1 MKELT
6 QSERTMMHLYRY
18 RFFNMD
24 AEKVAPFEL
33 TQDGIGEAL
42 GISRSYA
49 SLIVGRMGKEGL
61 IRMGRLAIAD
71 DAGRNP
77 RKVYLLSS
85 KGEERCRTLIDGKDP
100 DDILPRN
107 INHCR
112 TDCFDALGRED
123 RDILGAL
130 MLIEVPVHHRQV
142 PGGRSVPLLPVD
154 PSGFVSIRRRTRKLY
169 TGRADA
175 ETLRRWH
182 SVAAD
187 WCADNSSPLDERIL
201 HLVSAERIREAAKLA
216 GSNRY
221 AIMDSPDPG
230 TVDALDLISRN
241 PGMDDLAEVAAF
253 SYLRLGMLDKA
264 RSAAGRISDDSVC
277 LKGAM
282 MAEILLAEGRRSA
295 ALERA
300 LDVYCADVRT
310 ALVLGKCMAANGR
323 HAEAVVYLRKARRCM
338 TESGC
343 LFRLDEA
350 LRWEAESYLS
360 LGNPELALHLLEAAY
375 CSAKDPGVTE
385 MLRNRV
391 DVVSSEDGVG
401 LQGVHI

>member
-169 TGRADA
+169 TGRADE

-187 WCADNSSPLDERIL
+187 WCADNSGPLDERIL
-201 HLVSAERIREAAKLA
+201 HLVGAERIREAAKLA
-216 GSNRY
+216 GSNRF
-221 AIMDSPDPG
+221 AIRPSP
-230 TVDALDLISRN
+230 T
-241 PGMDDLAEVAAF
+241 
-253 SYLRLGMLDKA
+253 
-264 RSAAGRISDDSVC
+264 
-277 LKGAM
+277 
-282 MAEILLAEGRRSA
+282 
-295 ALERA
+295 
-300 LDVYCADVRT
+300 
-310 ALVLGKCMAANGR
+310 
-323 HAEAVVYLRKARRCM
+323 
-338 TESGC
+338 
-343 LFRLDEA
+343 
-350 LRWEAESYLS
+350 
-360 LGNPELALHLLEAAY
+360 
-375 CSAKDPGVTE
+375 
-385 MLRNRV
+385 
-391 DVVSSEDGVG
+391 
-401 LQGVHI
+401 